1 MSTRAS
7 GALPRYFRTLL
18 RRYGPQRWWPGDSP
32 FEVMVGAI
40 LAQNTA
46 WTNVEK
52 AIAALK
58 ARGWLDARTID
69 ALPAPRL
76 AAAIRP
82 AGTFRVKA
90 RRVKSF
96 VRWYVRRYGGSAA
109 RMRRS
114 PPARDEL
121 LALDGIGPETA
132 DAILLYAAGVP
143 TFVVDAYT
151 RRVAA
156 RHALAPERA
165 TYDELKSLFES
176 SLPRDPA
183 LFNEFHALIVAVGKE
198 HCRATAPCEGCPLRP
213 LLPHR
218 AW

>member
-1 MSTRAS
+1 MS
-7 GALPRYFRTLL
+7 L
-18 RRYGPQRWWPGDSP
+18 RRYYAALARHYGPQHWWPGDSP

-46 WTNVEK
+46 WANVEK
-52 AIAALK
+52 AIARLK
-58 ARGWLDARTID
+58 ARGWLDARRID
-69 ALPAPRL
+69 ALPAARL

-96 VRWYVRRYGGSAA
+96 VRWFVRRYGGSAA
-109 RMRRS
+109 RMQRS
-114 PPARDEL
+114 PPGRDEL

-156 RHALAPERA
+156 RHGLAPEDA

-176 SLPRDPA
+176 SLPRDRR
-183 LFNEFHALIVAVGKE
+183 LFSEFHALIVAVGKE
-198 HCRATAPCEGCPLRP
+198 HCRATARCEGCPLRRF
-213 LLPHR
+213 LP
-218 AW
+218 